1 MEISLPS
8 ESKEEINP
16 CLLFSDGK
24 IAELQFGDCSFIFKF
39 TPVNSGL
46 WTSSFF

>member
-8 ESKEEINP
+8 KSKEEINS
-16 CLLFSDGK
+16 CLLLLDGK
-24 IAELQFGDCSFIFKF
+24 ITELQFGDCSFIFKF
-39 TPVNSGL
+39 TPVNSGF